1 MKINKKLIKAY
12 LWVGLLFSFSAVF
25 GQEEEVG
32 LGVQEITVI
41 KSYTP
46 SLSEVFKIREQPEVM
61 DSIGREKRK
70 VLYSISSVPVVST
83 FIPSKG
89 SAKVLQKKK
98 STPKYNATASAAF
111 GNFNNILLDH
121 AAQINLDR
129 RQQLSWLVRFN
140 GLLKD
145 LPEPILATN
154 QNSALIHLGYRHN
167 SNTLSSHSQ
176 VSFRTH
182 SQNFYGLQDPITDPI
197 ILENLDPKQQLKYLS
212 IQSQWQWFDTILK
225 DADLTAHLTTDS
237 FETNELELKLNAKFQ
252 VSLGSIAINAE
263 PSVRYLNNK
272 FASDYYSKTATEFA
286 SGISQVALS
295 VSSGVNRFKFK
306 VGATGVYGFGDDFEE
321 TNSYILP
328 LLDLSYKLK
337 KANITPFLRVS
348 GALNQNSFRTFTNKN
363 PFTAPAIV
371 LKNTEVPYV
380 AELGLRTKI
389 VSGWEFT
396 INGHYQ
402 KATNIPLF
410 KSFVFDE
417 RNTDYTAFRYANAFE
432 VVYEEIEQIGLDVSV
447 LAAFKNGG
455 SLSLEAH
462 WRDYTVID
470 ETDSTIL
477 SNPKEAWNLPE
488 LQFNFKANIK
498 IAQKLFVQ
506 SNIIFM
512 GARKHVYRN
521 YFINQSLDRAS
532 ESIISLPSFVDAEAR
547 ITYQLNDRW
556 EFYVK
561 SENIFNA
568 PQFQWAN
575 YQVYGTRFLS
585 GIRYNFDLSL

>member
-1 MKINKKLIKAY
+1 MKINIKLIKAS
-12 LWVGLLFSFSAVF
+12 LWVGLLFNFSTVF
-25 GQEEEVG
+25 GQEDEED
-32 LGVQEITVI
+32 LGVQEVTVI

-46 SLSEVFKIREQPEVM
+46 SLSEVFKIREQPQVM

-70 VLYSISSVPVVST
+70 VTYSISSVPVAST
-83 FIPSKG
+83 FIPTKG

-98 STPKYNATASAAF
+98 ATPKYNATASAAF

-121 AAQINLDR
+121 AALLNLDR
-129 RQQLSWLVRFN
+129 RQQVSWLVRFN

-145 LPEPILATN
+145 LPEPILTTN
-154 QNSALIHLGYRHN
+154 QNSTLIHLGYHHN

-182 SQNFYGLQDPITDPI
+182 SQNFYGLQNPIIDPI

-212 IQSQWQWFDTILK
+212 IQSQWQWFDTVLK

-237 FETNELELKLNAKFQ
+237 FETNELELELNAKFQ
-252 VSLGSIAINAE
+252 VSIGSIAINAE
-263 PSVRYLNNK
+263 PSLRYLNNK
-272 FASDYYSKTATEFA
+272 FASDYYTTEATEFA
-286 SGISQVALS
+286 SGVSQMALS
-295 VSSGVNRFKFK
+295 ASSGANRFKFK
-306 VGATGVYGFGDDFEE
+306 IGATGAYGFGDDFEE
-321 TNSYILP
+321 TKLYILP
-328 LLDLSYKLK
+328 LLDLSYKPK
-337 KANITPFLRVS
+337 KGNFTPFLKVS
-348 GALNQNSFRTFTNKN
+348 GALNQNSFRAFTNRN
-363 PFTAPAIV
+363 PYTAPAIV
-371 LKNTEVPYV
+371 LKNTEVPYT

-402 KATNIPLF
+402 KATNTPLF

-462 WRDYTVID
+462 WRDYTVTD
-470 ETDSTIL
+470 EADPLIS
-477 SNPKEAWNLPE
+477 SEPKEAWNLPE
-488 LQFNFKANIK
+488 LQFEFKANIK

-506 SNIIFM
+506 SNATFW
-512 GARKHVYRN
+512 GVRKHSYRN
-521 YFINQSLDRAS
+521 YFINQPLDRAS
-532 ESIISLPSFVDAEAR
+532 ESVVDLPSFVDAELR
-547 ITYQLNDRW
+547 ISYQLNDRW
-556 EFYVK
+556 EFYIK

-568 PQFQWAN
+568 PQFRWAN

-585 GIRYNFDLSL
+585 GIRYNFDLNL

>member
-1 MKINKKLIKAY
+1 MKINKKLIKAF
-12 LWVGLLFSFSAVF
+12 LWVGLLFSFSTVF
-25 GQEEEVG
+25 GQEEVD
-32 LGVQEITVI
+32 LGVQEVTVI

-46 SLSEVFKIREQPEVM
+46 SLLEVFKIREQPQAI

-70 VLYSISSVPVVST
+70 VKYSIFSVPVAST

-98 STPKYNATASAAF
+98 ITPKYNATASAAF

-129 RQQLSWLVRFN
+129 RQQVSWLVRFN

-145 LPEPILATN
+145 LPDPVLATN
-154 QNSALIHLGYRHN
+154 QNSTLIHLGYRHN
-167 SNTLSSHSQ
+167 SNTLSSRSQ
-176 VSFRTH
+176 VSFRTQ
-182 SQNFYGLQDPITDPI
+182 SQNFYGLQYPITDPI

-237 FETNELELKLNAKFQ
+237 FDTNELELELNAKFQ
-252 VSLGSIAINAE
+252 ISLGSIAINAE
-263 PSVRYLNNK
+263 PNLRYLNNK
-272 FASDYYSKTATEFA
+272 FASDYYTTAATEFA
-286 SGISQVALS
+286 SGISNVVLS
-295 VSSGVNRFKFK
+295 IGSGANRFKFK

-321 TNSYILP
+321 KNIYILP
-328 LLDLSYKLK
+328 LLHLSYKPK
-337 KANITPFLRVS
+337 KANLTPFLRVS
-348 GALNQNSFRTFTNKN
+348 GALNQNSFRIFTNRN

-371 LKNTEVPYV
+371 LKNTKVPYV

-402 KATNIPLF
+402 KATNTPLF

-417 RNTDYTAFRYANAFE
+417 RNTDYSAFRYANAFE
-432 VVYEEIEQIGLDVSV
+432 VVYEEIEQIGLDVLV

-455 SLSLEAH
+455 SLSLEAYF
-462 WRDYTVID
+462 RDYTLAD
-470 ETDSTIL
+470 EADSSIF
-477 SNPKEAWNLPE
+477 SEHKEAWNLPE
-488 LQFNFKANIK
+488 LQFNFKSNIK
-498 IAQKLFVQ
+498 ITQKLFVQ
-506 SNIIFM
+506 SNIIFK
-512 GARKHVYRN
+512 GARKHVYKN
-521 YFINQSLDRAS
+521 YFINQPLNRAS
-532 ESIISLPSFVDAEAR
+532 ESIVVLPSFVDAEIR

-556 EFYVK
+556 EFSVK

-585 GIRYNFDLSL
+585 GVRYNFDLTL

>member
-1 MKINKKLIKAY
+1 MKINKKLIKAC
-12 LWVGLLFSFSAVF
+12 LWVGLLFSFSTVF

-32 LGVQEITVI
+32 LGVQEVTVI

-70 VLYSISSVPVVST
+70 VIYSISSVPVAST

-129 RQQLSWLVRFN
+129 RQQVNWLVRFN

-145 LPEPILATN
+145 LPEPVLATN

-182 SQNFYGLQDPITDPI
+182 SQNFYGLQDPIRDPI

-237 FETNELELKLNAKFQ
+237 FETNELELELNAKFQ

-272 FASDYYSKTATEFA
+272 FASDYYTTLATEFA

-295 VSSGVNRFKFK
+295 VSSGANRFKFK

-321 TNSYILP
+321 TNIYILP
-328 LLDLSYKLK
+328 LLDLSYKPK
-337 KANITPFLRVS
+337 KGNITPFLRVS
-348 GALNQNSFRTFTNKN
+348 GALNQNSFRTITNRN

-371 LKNTEVPYV
+371 LKNTEVPYF

-389 VSGWEFT
+389 VSGWEFA

-402 KATNIPLF
+402 KATNTPLF

-462 WRDYTVID
+462 WRDYTLTD
-470 ETDSTIL
+470 EADSSIL
-477 SNPKEAWNLPE
+477 SDPKEAWNLPE

-512 GARKHVYRN
+512 GTRKHVYRN
-521 YFINQSLDRAS
+521 YFINQPLDRAS
-532 ESIISLPSFVDAEAR
+532 ESIVVLPSFVDAEVR

-575 YQVYGTRFLS
+575 YQVYSTRFLS
-585 GIRYNFDLSL
+585 GIRYNFDLNL